1 MKSVF
6 FIPTNR
12 SIKDSVSSYIKEI
25 LYANDVLQVNI
36 PLIVVETNEFSSI
49 ENNEIIKS
57 LKNQYPKLNI
67 LHLSVDVQKKYFKSL
82 FKGMDDDF
90 YKIFTYTGTDY
101 ATAMN
106 KLGLFACSMG
116 ANAYH
121 RRDSDTCLLFDR
133 RSEAREVYPIEYELK
148 YLGKPIME
156 IVNDLDIKNLKQ
168 DINNKRRILVV
179 GGNYLG
185 EWNLDVKDFA
195 KVSYDYVYKIY
206 ELLGFKSEH
215 IIDICDDIF
224 KLEQPVPQNDVIS
237 LVTSVD
243 DGCNPDCGNV
253 SVYRLF
259 EFLPNLPGKN
269 TLAADYFAFDTSTA
283 LGYPSVHHTRPVF
296 HEYHDERFEYDK
308 KLKYWYGMLKFADY
322 FSLYGSIYND
332 KLIDNFCD
340 YDDCFV
346 SQQMCESLSEKIA
359 LFASNDTK
367 REEHIIRIID
377 EVLLKFD
384 ENYSK
389 IGQELRKVTAKC
401 IAECNEEYLLHANL
415 LNNWNKIIEQAKKMN
430 LMDFIVDD

>member
-12 SIKDSVSSYIKEI
+12 SIKDSASSYIKEI

-224 KLEQPVPQNDVIS
+224 KLERPVPQNDVIS

-332 KLIDNFCD
+332 KLIDNFCN

-359 LFASNDTK
+359 SFASNDTK

-401 IAECNEEYLLHANL
+401 IAECNEEYFLHVKLLK
-415 LNNWNKIIEQAKKMN
+415 NWSKIIVQAKN
-430 LMDFIVDD
+430 ISLMDFIVDH